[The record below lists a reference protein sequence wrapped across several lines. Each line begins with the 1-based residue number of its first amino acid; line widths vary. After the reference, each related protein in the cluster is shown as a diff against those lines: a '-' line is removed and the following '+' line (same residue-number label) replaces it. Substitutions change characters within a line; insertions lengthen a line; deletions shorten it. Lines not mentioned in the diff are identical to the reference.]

1 MKRFKVLPLLAIAF
15 LAIAAL
21 FVSCSNNND
30 EIVGNLLPNSMTV
43 QSRTYTIKKV
53 TVEDKGASYEI
64 ELKSNIGDIDV
75 SITYPKSA
83 IGKRIDLSKSG
94 NWEFDGEVVEAKGW
108 QQVLAEGSY
117 VAVNSYNDGRISLS
131 YLAKQLRGA
140 NVEAGNYSGRVTVK
154 HDD

>member
-15 LAIAAL
+15 LALAAL

-83 IGKRIDLSKSG
+83 IGS
-94 NWEFDGEVVEAKGW
+94 V
-108 QQVLAEGSY
+108 
-117 VAVNSYNDGRISLS
+117 
-131 YLAKQLRGA
+131 
-140 NVEAGNYSGRVTVK
+140 
-154 HDD
+154 